1 MSGRGRR
8 ARGRRKEVV
17 DDVRGENVPPP
28 IIQPPAMFPPLEFKP
43 VPLIINEEQNYMLA
57 LKQELR
63 GTLRD
68 SAFYIQPVSIKKD
81 IERYSDKY
89 QQKDSAGNNIKWDFS
104 RFPKE
109 LHEIRIKK
117 RRHSKQPNAS
127 KKRKKNVSQDDI
139 KNKLEQLETNEKSE
153 TSEEEQEEEKDDDEE
168 GDKDEEELYDEEEQE
183 EGTDY
188 IVNYFDNGEEYL
200 DDDDNL
206 DDGPIY

>member
-1 MSGRGRR
+1 MSGRGRKP
-8 ARGRRKEVV
+8 RGRRKDVV

-28 IIQPPAMFPPLEFKP
+28 IIQPPAMYPPLEFKP
-43 VPLIINEEQNYMLA
+43 VPLISNEEENYLLA

-68 SAFYIQPVSIKKD
+68 SGFYVQPVLVKKD

-89 QQKDSAGNNIKWDFS
+89 QQKDMTANDIKWDFK

-109 LHEIRIKK
+109 LKDIKRK
-117 RRHSKQPNAS
+117 RPAAKQPKVS
-127 KKRKKNVSQDDI
+127 KKRKKNFSQDDI

-153 TSEEEQEEEKDDDEE
+153 TSEEEQEEAKEDEEE

-188 IVNYFDNGEEYL
+188 AVNYFDNGEDYL
-200 DDDDNL
+200 DEDDNM
-206 DDGPIY
+206 DDGPLY